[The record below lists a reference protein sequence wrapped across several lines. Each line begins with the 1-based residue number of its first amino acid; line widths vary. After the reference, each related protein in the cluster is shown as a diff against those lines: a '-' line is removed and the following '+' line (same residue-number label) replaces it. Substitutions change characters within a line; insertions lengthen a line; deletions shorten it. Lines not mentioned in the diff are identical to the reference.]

1 LIRPLLLLLIAGA
14 ALASAPLCAQVR
26 PQAETGADPRI
37 QSVAYAP
44 NQVVLLE
51 GAPGYQITLE
61 LSPDERV
68 EIVAVGD
75 SGSWQVNANRRG
87 DLLFIKA
94 LIGGVSTNMTVIT
107 NVRTYN
113 FELAPISSTQMAYTV
128 RFHYPTPAAPEEDL
142 ADAAA
147 EGRYRLGGDRALR
160 PSEISDDGV
169 HTYIR
174 WPADRALPAVY
185 AVTDS
190 GLEMLVNGMMRA
202 DDLFV
207 IDSVSRKLV
216 FRIDGDVATATR
228 QRKKR

>member
-1 LIRPLLLLLIAGA
+1 LIRIFFILAGA
-14 ALASAPLCAQVR
+14 AFAFAPLAAQVR
-26 PQAETGADPRI
+26 PQAGTGDPRF

-44 NQVVLLE
+44 DQVILLE

-61 LSPDERV
+61 LSPDERA
-68 EIVAVGD
+68 ETIALGD
-75 SGSWQVNANRRG
+75 STAWQVTANRRG

-94 LIGGVSTNMTVIT
+94 LSGASTNMTVIT

-113 FELAPISSTQMAYTV
+113 FDLNAGSPSSMAYTV
-128 RFHYPTPAAPEEDL
+128 RFHYPPPAAAEEDL

-147 EGRYRLGGDRALR
+147 EGRYRLGGDKALR
-160 PSEISDDGV
+160 PSEISDDGN

-174 WPADRALPAVY
+174 WPRDRALPAVY
-185 AVTDS
+185 AVTD
-190 GLEMLVNGMMRA
+190 GGQEMLVNGMMRE

-207 IDSVSRKLV
+207 IDSISRKLV

-228 QRKKR
+228 QKQAR

>member
-1 LIRPLLLLLIAGA
+1 MRPLLFLAAA
-14 ALASAPLCAQVR
+14 ALASGPLAAQLR
-26 PQAETGADPRI
+26 PQAEAGSDPRI
-37 QSVAYAP
+37 QSVAYVAD
-44 NQVVLLE
+44 QVILLE

-68 EIVAVGD
+68 ETAAIGD
-75 SGSWQVNANRRG
+75 SSAWQVTANRRG
-87 DLLFIKA
+87 DLLFVKA
-94 LIGGVSTNMTVIT
+94 LAAGVSTNMTVIT

-113 FELAPISSTQMAYTV
+113 FELAPVSSGQMAYTV
-128 RFHYPTPAAPEEDL
+128 RFKYPPEAIAEEEL
-142 ADAAA
+142 ADPAA
-147 EGRYRLGGDRALR
+147 EGRYRLGGDKALR

-174 WPADRALPAVY
+174 WPRDRALPAVY

-190 GLEMLVNGMMRA
+190 GQEMLINGMMRA

-216 FRIDGDVATATR
+216 FRIDGDTATATR

>member
-1 LIRPLLLLLIAGA
+1 MLSVPA
-14 ALASAPLCAQVR
+14 AAQVR
-26 PQAETGADPRI
+26 PQAEPGGDARI
-37 QSVAYAP
+37 QSVPYVP

-51 GAPGYQITLE
+51 GSPGYQVTLE
-61 LSPDERV
+61 LSPDERA
-68 EIVAVGD
+68 ENVAIGD
-75 SGSWQVNANRRG
+75 SSSWQVTANRRG

-113 FELAPISSTQMAYTV
+113 FELVPVSSTAMAYSV
-128 RFHYPTPAAPEEDL
+128 RFHYPPPPATEEEL
-142 ADAAA
+142 ADPAT
-147 EGRYRLGGDRALR
+147 EGRYRLGGARALR

-174 WPADRALPAVY
+174 WPRDRALPAVY
-185 AVTDS
+185 AVSDS
-190 GLEMLVNGMMRA
+190 GQETLVNGMMRA

-207 IDSVSRKLV
+207 IDSISRKLV

-228 QRKKR
+228 QRNKR

>member
-1 LIRPLLLLLIAGA
+1 MIRPLLFLAGA
-14 ALASAPLCAQVR
+14 ALAWGPVAAQVR
-26 PQAETGADPRI
+26 PQAEPGGDPRI
-37 QSVAYAP
+37 QSVAFAAD
-44 NQVVLLE
+44 QVVLLE

-68 EIVAVGD
+68 ENVALGD
-75 SGSWQVNANRRG
+75 SSAWQVTPNRRG

-94 LIGGVSTNMTVIT
+94 LVGGVSTNMTVIT

-113 FELAPISSTQMAYTV
+113 FDLAPVSTSQMAYTV
-128 RFHYPTPAAPEEDL
+128 SFRYPPPAAAEDAP
-142 ADAAA
+142 ADAEA
-147 EGRYRLGGDRALR
+147 EGRYRLGGDKALR

-174 WPADRALPAVY
+174 WPKDRALPAVY

-190 GLEMLVNGMMRA
+190 GSEMLVNGMMRA

-207 IDSVSRKLV
+207 IDSISRKLV